1 MKMTSE
7 GGIRLNLVEIAM
19 LAAAAAEEKKA
30 QDVTVLDIRDVSAF
44 ADYFVICHGGSRTQ
58 VEAIATAIKKK
69 CEEKN
74 IRIKGVQGLQEARW
88 VLIDIGDV
96 VVHVFH
102 RDERDFYDLERL
114 WGDAEP
120 VRITG

>member
-1 MKMTSE
+1 M
-7 GGIRLNLVEIAM
+7 NLVEIAM

-30 QDVTVLDIRDVSAF
+30 QDVTVLDIRDVSSF

-58 VEAIATAIKKK
+58 VEAIAKAIKKE

>member
-1 MKMTSE
+1 
-7 GGIRLNLVEIAM
+7 LNLVDIAK
-19 LAAAAAEEKKA
+19 LVATVAEEKKA

-69 CEEKN
+69 CEEQE
-74 IRIKGVQGLQEARW
+74 IRIKGVQGLNEARW

-114 WGDAEP
+114 WRDAEP